1 MQDIHPEGLKR
12 LNLVSFGSLSHELDK
27 VVLDQLIDQS
37 QNLLK
42 LTVSNGWYEDDNLY
56 SLTYFLEKILN
67 IPNIPLTHLNLTE
80 LCSWNETDFSV
91 GFKTGKKM
99 LNTLNSTT

>member
-12 LNLVSFGSLSHELDK
+12 LNLVSFGSLSHKLDK
-27 VVLDQLIDQS
+27 VVLDQIIDQS

-56 SLTYFLEKILN
+56 SMTYFVEKILN

-80 LCSWNETDFSV
+80 LKSHDEYD
-91 GFKTGKKM
+91 
-99 LNTLNSTT
+99 